1 MGPSIA
7 TCILGLFSILLV
19 YYIFLSFGEKRN
31 EKMVIRESEKHDSGR

>member
-19 YYIFLSFGEKRN
+19 YYISLSFGEKRN
-31 EKMVIRESEKHDSGR
+31 